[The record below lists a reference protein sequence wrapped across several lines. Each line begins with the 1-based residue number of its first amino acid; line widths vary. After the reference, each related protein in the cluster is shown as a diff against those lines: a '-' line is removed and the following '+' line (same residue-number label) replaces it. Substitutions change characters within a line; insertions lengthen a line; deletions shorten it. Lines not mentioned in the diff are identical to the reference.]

1 MKVLLEERLL
11 NQYNTRQLFTDVL
24 RLFDEFNTKQF
35 FAQEY
40 LYKFSKDTTDLNSF
54 ISQNS
59 KSDPTWKSLVI
70 KDKFVKYVIDFERKM
85 EFIKTQLT
93 EDEFIIYK
101 YSLEEREMDKVI
113 RNRINKSEH
122 KYYQIKKS
130 CYLKIAL
137 LFRLVPSIEENSCLE
152 ITQMI

>member
-1 MKVLLEERLL
+1 MRVLLEERIM
-11 NQYNTRQLFTDVL
+11 NQYDTRQLFEEVIK
-24 RLFDEFNTKQF
+24 LFDDFNAKQF

-40 LYKFSKDTTDLNSF
+40 LCKISKDVINL
-54 ISQNS
+54 
-59 KSDPTWKSLVI
+59 KSLNHKKMK
-70 KDKFVKYVIDFERKM
+70 KDLTFRTVLKRDQCLNYVVDFEKKI
-85 EFIKTQLT
+85 EFLKSQLT
-93 EDEFIIYK
+93 DDEMIVYT
-101 YSLEEREMDKVI
+101 YSLEERELDNI
-113 RNRINKSEH
+113 ILNRLNKSPH